1 MKVVRPNVELLQRE
15 DTYEGVMK
23 HIERCGRVCYKSE
36 DLIEEGSAEKFIA
49 GIIARG
55 HESVLEHGSFILQ
68 ADVEWTLHGLLNL
81 LSGVTEEGF
90 RPFLRI
96 GGGFISGNVRAW
108 RDFFKYTLM
117 EYGALPISLKDFVQN
132 CPVLFPEY
140 QEDGLFEL
148 QVPSQRLGRFQIVP
162 RTALKS
168 EQDIL
173 AHYDQTLLFTCD
185 RGVSHEFVRHRT
197 LSPSQEST
205 RYCNYAKGK
214 FGAELTFI
222 QPCFWDEKSPEYYWW
237 EGQCFESEEIYMRL
251 LRRGCTPQ
259 EARSILP
266 NSLKTELVL
275 TGVQK
280 DWQHFLNLRC
290 AKSAHPQAREVAL
303 MANELFKE
311 DKHSIIEYKEETSND

>member
-1 MKVVRPNVELLQRE
+1 MRVVKPNVELLQRE

-36 DLIEEGSAEKFIA
+36 DRIEEGSAEKFIA

-55 HESVLEHGSFILQ
+55 HESVLEHGSFVLKPPNYAANQ
-68 ADVEWTLHGLLNL
+68 AINNL
-81 LSGVTEEGF
+81 IDCLSRKGH
-90 RPFLRI
+90 RIFLRRTRN
-96 GGGFISGNVRAW
+96 FISGNVRAW
-108 RDFFKYTLM
+108 RDFFKYTHA
-117 EYGALPISLKDFVQN
+117 EFIDLPHYLKDFVKS
-132 CPVLFPEY
+132 CPALFPEY
-140 QEDGLFEL
+140 QNGSFEPWPYRAEGQF
-148 QVPSQRLGRFQIVP
+148 QVVP

-173 AHYDQTLLFTCD
+173 THYDQTLLFTCD

-205 RYCNYAKGK
+205 RYCNYSKGK

-222 QPCFWDEKSPEYYWW
+222 MPCFWKKDTAHYMVW
-237 EGQCFESEEIYMRL
+237 EEQLLLNEASYMEL
-251 LRRGCTPQ
+251 LKMGKTPQ

-303 MANELFKE
+303 MANKLFKE